1 MALITTLCA
10 TLIWLALC
18 KLKLVRLSLLSGM
31 IAAATGLIMLA
42 MGTALCNY
50 LTPAGR
56 FVIVST
62 VTQIIPNVSG
72 QVVAISVKPN
82 QPVKR
87 GDVLFQIDPAPFQ
100 YKVSQLEAALAQAK
114 QQTDQLKV
122 SYQEAKANA
131 EGLAAQYAHYR
142 LRLATIEQETREG
155 VLSQFRAQDT
165 RNQYEVIN
173 FQLQA
178 AEAAQQK
185 ARLAMDSQIGGVNTT
200 VAQIEAQLADAKWQL
215 AQATVRAPADG
226 TVSIMS
232 LSVGDRVIDS
242 KGVMSIIENDIVV
255 IGMFPPNGFQT
266 IRPGARV
273 KLVFDNAPGRVYD
286 AKITDI
292 PRGIGQGEIAPSG
305 TLAQISTSGTA
316 ATYPAVISVPSE
328 LDRDQ
333 LRLGMPGRAMVF
345 AERAGVI
352 GLVSLAMIWAN
363 ACLAYF

>member
-1 MALITTLCA
+1 
-10 TLIWLALC
+10 
-18 KLKLVRLSLLSGM
+18 M
-31 IAAATGLIMLA
+31 IAAATGSVMLA
-42 MGTALCNY
+42 VLTSFCNY

-72 QVVAISVKPN
+72 QVVVISVKPN
-82 QPVKR
+82 QPVKQ

-100 YKVSQLEAALAQAK
+100 YKVSQLEAALAQAR
-114 QQTDQLKV
+114 QQAEQLKIG
-122 SYQEAKANA
+122 YQEAKANA
-131 EGLAAQYAHYR
+131 EGVAAQYAHYR

-165 RNQYEVIN
+165 RNQYEIIN
-173 FQLQA
+173 YQLQA

-185 ARLAMDSQIGGVNTT
+185 ARLAMESQIGGVNTA
-200 VAQIEAQLADAKWQL
+200 VAQMEAQLADAKWQL
-215 AQATVRAPADG
+215 AQATVRAPANG

-286 AKITDI
+286 SQIIDI

-305 TLAQISTSGTA
+305 TLAQISASGVVA
-316 ATYPAVISVPSE
+316 SYPAVISVPSE
-328 LDRDQ
+328 LDREQ

-352 GLVSLAMIWAN
+352 GLIGVAALWVN
-363 ACLAYF
+363 AWLAYF